1 MPSSPL
7 IIGELGLAT
16 RNIWTSHGHSFI
28 LSIKHK
34 HTSIVRI
41 FLSLLRVAHKPWKIN
56 TIVIGLRLT
65 SFYLYIYSDKWET
78 SLSLKTVV
86 SKLLAPGR
94 NRIVT
99 VGLTTKHISR
109 DIQKISLF
117 LEYQYHLILQ
127 VLAFRYSVAVESY
140 RNFSTPSP
148 PMRLLVFP
156 RSVTVTN

>member
-56 TIVIGLRLT
+56 TIMIGLRLT
-65 SFYLYIYSDKWET
+65 SSYLYTYSDKWGT
-78 SLSLKTVV
+78 SLSIKTVV
-86 SKLLAPGR
+86 LKLLAPGR
-94 NRIVT
+94 NRIAT

-109 DIQKISLF
+109 DIQKIDFIFRISILF
-117 LEYQYHLILQ
+117 LQ

-148 PMRLLVFP
+148 PIRLLVFP

>member
-56 TIVIGLRLT
+56 TIMIGLRLT
-65 SFYLYIYSDKWET
+65 SSYLYIYSDKWGT
-78 SLSLKTVV
+78 SLSIKTVV
-86 SKLLAPGR
+86 PKLLAPGR
-94 NRIVT
+94 NRIAT

-109 DIQKISLF
+109 DIQKIDFIFRISILF
-117 LEYQYHLILQ
+117 LQ

-156 RSVTVTN
+156 RSMTVTN